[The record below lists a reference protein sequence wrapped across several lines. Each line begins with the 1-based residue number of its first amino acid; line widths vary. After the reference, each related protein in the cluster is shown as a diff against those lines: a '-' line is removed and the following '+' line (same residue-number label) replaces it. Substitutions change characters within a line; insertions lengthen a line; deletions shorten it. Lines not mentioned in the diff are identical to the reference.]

1 MNKEEDKD
9 APLTLLEDSEKV
21 NKKIKENHA
30 HANVYYFKGSILLI
44 MNYIKYIKDKKYILY

>member
-21 NKKIKENHA
+21 NKIREFTKNIKNSTERNS
-30 HANVYYFKGSILLI
+30 KLL
-44 MNYIKYIKDKKYILY
+44 

>member
-21 NKKIKENHA
+21 NKIRELNIIETQEPEN
-30 HANVYYFKGSILLI
+30 KGKSCSCQCLLF
-44 MNYIKYIKDKKYILY
+44 